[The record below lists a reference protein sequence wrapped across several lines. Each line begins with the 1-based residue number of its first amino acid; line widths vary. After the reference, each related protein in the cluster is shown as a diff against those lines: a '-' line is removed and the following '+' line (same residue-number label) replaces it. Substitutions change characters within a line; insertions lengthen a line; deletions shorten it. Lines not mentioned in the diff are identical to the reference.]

1 MPVYLYNMYNFFFI
15 IHVKVGIDRRVPKV
29 GKGKFY
35 LCIPDVGTNTIV
47 QLYNV
52 VM

>member
-1 MPVYLYNMYNFFFI
+1 MPVYLCNMYNFFFI
-15 IHVKVGIDRRVPKV
+15 IHVKVWIGEYI

>member
-1 MPVYLYNMYNFFFI
+1 MPVYLCNMYNFFFI
-15 IHVKVGIDRRVPKV
+15 IHVKVSIGEYIPKV

>member
-1 MPVYLYNMYNFFFI
+1 MPVYLCNMYNFFFI
-15 IHVKVGIDRRVPKV
+15 IHVEVGIDRRVPKV

-35 LCIPDVGTNTIV
+35 LCM
-47 QLYNV
+47 YNV